1 MKQINNWNEIKE
13 AGEFESLPAGG
24 YVAVI
29 KKVEDDTSKECLKIS
44 FDIAEGQYKDYYLE
58 LYKSM
63 NFWGGSFY
71 RSYKEKAQSF
81 FKGFITAVEE
91 SNSSFKWNWDEQKLK
106 GQRIGIVLREEE
118 YIPQQGPNAGKV
130 RTRLIVDEVRSAD
143 KIRKGDYKIK
153 EKKLLE
159 NQLSTSNN
167 PFKNGDGDNFDIME
181 DDIQF

>member
-13 AGEFESLPAGG
+13 AGEFESLPANG

-29 KKVEDDTSKECLKIS
+29 KNVEDDAIKECLKIS
-44 FDIAEGQYKDYYLE
+44 FDIAEGEFKDYYLE
-58 LYKSM
+58 LYKTM

-91 SNSSFKWNWDEQKLK
+91 SNPTFKWDWNEQKLK
-106 GQRIGIVLREEE
+106 GQRIGVVLREEE

-130 RTRLIVDEVRSAD
+130 KTRLIVDEVRSAD
-143 KIRKGDYKIK
+143 KIRKGDFKIK

-159 NQLSTSNN
+159 TNTNN
-167 PFKNGDGDNFDIME
+167 PFNSTATPDLKL

>member
-81 FKGFITAVEE
+81 FKGFI
-91 SNSSFKWNWDEQKLK
+91 NK
-106 GQRIGIVLREEE
+106 
-118 YIPQQGPNAGKV
+118 NA
-130 RTRLIVDEVRSAD
+130 
-143 KIRKGDYKIK
+143 Y
-153 EKKLLE
+153 
-159 NQLSTSNN
+159 
-167 PFKNGDGDNFDIME
+167 
-181 DDIQF
+181 

>member
-143 KIRKGDYKIK
+143 KIRKGDYKVK

-159 NQLSTSNN
+159 KTNNN
-167 PFKNGDGDNFDIME
+167 PFNDSSNGSFDIAE

>member
-13 AGEFESLPAGG
+13 AGEFDSLPAGG

-29 KKVEDDTSKECLKIS
+29 KNVEDDPQKEYLKIS
-44 FDIAEGQYKDYYLE
+44 FDIAEGNFKDYYLE

-71 RSYKEKAQSF
+71 RSYKETAQAF

-91 SNSSFKWNWDEQKLK
+91 SNAGYKFNFDETTLK
-106 GQRIGIVLREEE
+106 GKKIGVVLREEE
-118 YIPQQGPNAGKV
+118 YVPQQGPNAGQV
-130 RTRLIVDEVRSAD
+130 RTRLIVDEVRSVD
-143 KIRKGDYKIK
+143 KIRKGDFKVK

-159 NQLSTSNN
+159 NQLPSASAPTTN
-167 PFKNGDGDNFDIME
+167 PYDVFDS
-181 DDIQF
+181 DIQF